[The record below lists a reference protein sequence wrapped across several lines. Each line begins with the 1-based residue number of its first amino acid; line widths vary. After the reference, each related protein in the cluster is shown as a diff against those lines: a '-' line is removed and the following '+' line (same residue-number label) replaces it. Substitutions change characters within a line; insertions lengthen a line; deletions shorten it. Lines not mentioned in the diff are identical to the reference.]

1 METRVE
7 RFIKEYENKI
17 NLLDHEIQ
25 NCNQQIKLRRS
36 DEDRTE
42 FDEWLNER
50 AIANSKRQNYVQ
62 FIVDLKTL

>member
-25 NCNQQIKLRRS
+25 NCNKQIKLRRS